1 MIRAA
6 ILALVAGLAAIAT
19 SFPWSAQPV
28 EAREAPWCAVIGMTD
43 DGVYWDCQYDSFEQ
57 CRAVV
62 GQSRLVQSEPLR
74 DPSDYGAEAQGSKEP
89 QLLNIATSR
98 FL

>member
-57 CRAVV
+57 CRSVV
-62 GQSRLVQSEPLR
+62 VSGNRGWCNPSPYATPQTTEPKR
-74 DPSDYGAEAQGSKEP
+74 KARKSHS
-89 QLLNIATSR
+89 S
-98 FL
+98 